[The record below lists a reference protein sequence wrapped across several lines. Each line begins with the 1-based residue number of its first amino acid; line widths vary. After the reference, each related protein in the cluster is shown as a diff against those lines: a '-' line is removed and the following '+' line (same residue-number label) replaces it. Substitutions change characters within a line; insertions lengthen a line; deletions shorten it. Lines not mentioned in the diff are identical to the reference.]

1 MAQSQLMT
9 LPSGKVGFSKAMS
22 NKWIKLDKTAE
33 GGPRIYKSV
42 DSIEDTVK
50 DRLQLVQRGQA
61 GSLEE
66 KEKNELKKRKLLSE
80 VGAWR
85 DKKFKPY
92 NFDALGIIP
101 DCGHLHPLMKVRT
114 QFRQIFLE
122 MG

>member
-1 MAQSQLMT
+1 MS
-9 LPSGKVGFSKAMS
+9 SK
-22 NKWIKLDKTAE
+22 WVRLDKNAE

-80 VGAWR
+80 V
-85 DKKFKPY
+85 
-92 NFDALGIIP
+92 
-101 DCGHLHPLMKVRT
+101 
-114 QFRQIFLE
+114 
-122 MG
+122 